1 MGKAEPTDDKRCG
14 TPAGYKAHMR
24 RGERACQL
32 CRAAHSK
39 LRREGRAAAK
49 AGAGKAS
56 VKPKKPAATN
66 QEEKGSADGGA
77 PRYLGREGRA
87 LWDAA
92 NAAYE
97 FNAPARVVLA
107 EVCRTTDR
115 LDRIAGALSS
125 KSNLWFEIKDS
136 PEVEMEEMP
145 EFSVSVNGMIGE
157 ARQLLGALRTALNQ
171 LGINEVQAAASGE
184 EQVSVLDQLRARR
197 EARREAG
204 A

>member
-49 AGAGKAS
+49 AGAGKTS
-56 VKPKKPAATN
+56 VKPKKPAP
-66 QEEKGSADGGA
+66 QDSEEVVESA
-77 PRYLGREGRA
+77 PRYLGREGQA

-92 NAAYE
+92 TQAYE

-136 PEVEMEEMP
+136 PEVELDEMP

-171 LGINEVQAAASGE
+171 LGINEVQAVSSGE
-184 EQVSVLDQLRARR
+184 QEVSVLDQLRARR

>member
-56 VKPKKPAATN
+56 VKPKKPASRDS
-66 QEEKGSADGGA
+66 EEVVGSA
-77 PRYLGREGRA
+77 PRYLGREGQA

-136 PEVEMEEMP
+136 PEVELEEMP
-145 EFSVSVNGMIGE
+145 EFNVSVNGMIGE

-171 LGINEVQAAASGE
+171 LGINEVQAKASGG